1 MPQTHGVSVFSV
13 LDHTRDRF
21 FNPEV
26 GGILFNSPLQ
36 SGVFRIDHDQAF
48 PQTAADL

>member
-13 LDHTRDRF
+13 LGHTRDRF